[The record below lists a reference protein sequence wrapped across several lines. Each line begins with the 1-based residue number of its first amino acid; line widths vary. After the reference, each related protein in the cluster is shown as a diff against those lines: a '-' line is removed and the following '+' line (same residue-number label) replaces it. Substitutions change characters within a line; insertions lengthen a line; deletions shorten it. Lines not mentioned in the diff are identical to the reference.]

1 VALEILIIYLLWFI
15 GLKYLALTMEADYD
29 IVLIHAIIMENFAV
43 VISMLR
49 VQISRCFKTVD
60 P

>member
-29 IVLIHAIIMENFAV
+29 IILLYANIMENLAH

-49 VQISRCFKTVD
+49 MQISRCFKTVD

>member
-1 VALEILIIYLLWFI
+1 
-15 GLKYLALTMEADYD
+15 MEADYD
-29 IVLIHAIIMENFAV
+29 IILWHAIIIVDLAV

-49 VQISRCFKTVD
+49 VQISRSFETVD